1 MIDVQ
6 QAEVSPIVAPSAE
19 SSSPPGNAPID
30 ILTRNDRGCAQN
42 SEADADEVVVCGRR
56 NDEEYRL
63 RPLTPPPVSPGPLS
77 RPLRI
82 QIAPG
87 ISLGFQRGGG
97 FGLRAELGPGKK
109 TDEPKREP

>member
-6 QAEVSPIVAPSAE
+6 QAEVSPMTAASSAE
-19 SSSPPGNAPID
+19 DSSLPGNTPIN
-30 ILTRNDRGCAQN
+30 IRTRNDGNCSQ
-42 SEADADEVVVCGRR
+42 SSDTGEVVVCGRR
-56 NDEEYRL
+56 NSEEYRL
-63 RPLTPPPVSPGPLS
+63 RPLTPPPVSPGLLS

-87 ISLGFQRGGG
+87 VSLGFQRGGG

-109 TDEPKREP
+109 TDETDR

>member
-6 QAEVSPIVAPSAE
+6 RAEVSPMTAAPSAE
-19 SSSPPGNAPID
+19 NYSLPGNAPIN
-30 ILTRNDRGCAQN
+30 IRTRNDRSCPQ
-42 SEADADEVVVCGRR
+42 SADTGEVVVCGRR

-63 RPLTPPPVSPGPLS
+63 RPLTPPPVSPGLLS
-77 RPLRI
+77 RPLRV

-87 ISLGFQRGGG
+87 VSLGFQRGGG

-109 TDEPKREP
+109 TDETER

>member
-6 QAEVSPIVAPSAE
+6 QAEVSPIAAPSAE
-19 SSSPPGNAPID
+19 SSLLPSNAPID
-30 ILTRNDRGCAQN
+30 ILTRNDRSCAQN
-42 SEADADEVVVCGRR
+42 SDAEEVVVCGRR

-97 FGLRAELGPGKK
+97 FGLRAELGPGRK

>member
-6 QAEVSPIVAPSAE
+6 QAEVSPMTAA
-19 SSSPPGNAPID
+19 SSEEDSSLPGKAPINVR
-30 ILTRNDRGCAQN
+30 TRNDGSCSQSSDTA
-42 SEADADEVVVCGRR
+42 EVVVCGNR
-56 NDEEYRL
+56 NSQEYRL
-63 RPLTPPPVSPGPLS
+63 RPLTPPPVSLGLLS

-87 ISLGFQRGGG
+87 VSLGFQRGGG

-109 TDEPKREP
+109 TDETER